1 VPWWRPIVF
10 QQIGTHATQLAKRKT
25 AVALGEASCYLQEKS
40 LQPPALVFAWE
51 VCSSSRH
58 RSASIERMIRGT
70 ARGYAQASG
79 RRVSNKAWATR
90 TRWIDGSARFMIRV
104 GATDMD
110 RVSPFR

>member
-1 VPWWRPIVF
+1 
-10 QQIGTHATQLAKRKT
+10 
-25 AVALGEASCYLQEKS
+25 
-40 LQPPALVFAWE
+40 
-51 VCSSSRH
+51 
-58 RSASIERMIRGT
+58 MIRGT